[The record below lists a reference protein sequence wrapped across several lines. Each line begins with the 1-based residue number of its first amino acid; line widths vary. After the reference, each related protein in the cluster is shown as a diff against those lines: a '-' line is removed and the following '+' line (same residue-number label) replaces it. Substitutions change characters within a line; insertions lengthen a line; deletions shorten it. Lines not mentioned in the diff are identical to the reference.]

1 MSVSSQ
7 FEEALLKKN
16 QKDQKVLLT
25 DEPLTEEDCKFL
37 ISIPVSATLGQSVLD
52 LSTLTKDI
60 IQGYGIVLKTLE
72 STYHVKSFHHCHF
85 SLLIITHCLAA
96 IFHPLR
102 LCNCTVF
109 LADLNPDM
117 ICNLSLFLCK

>member
-1 MSVSSQ
+1 M
-7 FEEALLKKN
+7 KKN

-37 ISIPVSATLGQSVLD
+37 SSIPVSATSGQSILD

-72 STYHVKSFHHCHF
+72 NLPDEEWTELEKTFTGST
-85 SLLIITHCLAA
+85 
-96 IFHPLR
+96 R
-102 LCNCTVF
+102 
-109 LADLNPDM
+109 
-117 ICNLSLFLCK
+117 

>member
-16 QKDQKVLLT
+16 QKDQKVLLN

-37 ISIPVSATLGQSVLD
+37 SSIPVSATLGQSILD
-52 LSTLTKDI
+52 LSALTKDI

-72 STYHVKSFHHCHF
+72 STYQCEIFSSLSFLLTNNNSLF
-85 SLLIITHCLAA
+85 SLYTSPTATLQLYSFSCRFESRHDPQFIA
-96 IFHPLR
+96 FS
-102 LCNCTVF
+102 V
-109 LADLNPDM
+109 
-117 ICNLSLFLCK
+117 

>member
-1 MSVSSQ
+1 MSVPSQ

-16 QKDQKVLLT
+16 QEDQKVLLT

-37 ISIPVSATLGQSVLD
+37 SSIPVSATLGQSILD

-72 STYHVKSFHHCHF
+72 STYQREIFSSLSF
-85 SLLIITHCLAA
+85 LLT
-96 IFHPLR
+96 
-102 LCNCTVF
+102 N
-109 LADLNPDM
+109 N
-117 ICNLSLFLCK
+117 NSLFRCYISPTATLQLYSFSCRFESRHDLQFIAFSV